1 MSRSGMHTLL
11 NVTNGKTNHS
21 VLLPNSM
28 MYKLDIP
35 SVSGHLEPHSSFPSL
50 THAQK
55 GVELRLGERAWER
68 GGW

>member
-1 MSRSGMHTLL
+1 
-11 NVTNGKTNHS
+11 
-21 VLLPNSM
+21 M

-35 SVSGHLEPHSSFPSL
+35 SVSGHLEPNSSFPSL

-55 GVELRLGERAWER
+55 GVELGLGERAWER

>member
-1 MSRSGMHTLL
+1 
-11 NVTNGKTNHS
+11 
-21 VLLPNSM
+21 M

-55 GVELRLGERAWER
+55 GVELGLGERAWER